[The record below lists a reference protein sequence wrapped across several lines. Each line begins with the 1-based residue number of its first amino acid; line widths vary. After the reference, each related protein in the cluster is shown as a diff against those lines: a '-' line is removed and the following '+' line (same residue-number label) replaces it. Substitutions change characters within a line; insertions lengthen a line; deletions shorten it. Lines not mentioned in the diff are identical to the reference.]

1 MMVEADVVIVG
12 GGLHGCSAAL
22 HLAQRGQRVVVLERR
37 HVGRHSSGINAGGV
51 RTMNR
56 DPAEIGLSVAG
67 MELWRRIGEL
77 VGDDCGFQ
85 AHGQIRVAETA
96 AELEKVAQR
105 VAMVRRLGFEH
116 EELIERDEL
125 RRLVPAIAP
134 HCVGGLIVRDDGAA
148 DPYRTTLAFGRK
160 AAALGV
166 DIREGEG
173 LVALERA
180 GSDWIAV
187 GEHGRYRAATVVN
200 AAGAWAGDVAAM
212 VGDAVD
218 LRVRASM
225 MMVTERVPHFLD
237 PVIAAVGRKLS
248 FKQSDA
254 GTVVIGGGQQ
264 GRADRHT
271 EKTSIDFAN
280 LAHSAVA
287 ATALF
292 PLMRGVRLV
301 RSWCGIEAETVD
313 HLPVLGR
320 SPSADGIIH
329 SFGYSGHGFQLGPIC
344 GAVVADLVT
353 RGGTNLPIAGLAL
366 ERFVAKAADGSPV
379 GGLPADGSPMAAGH

>member
-1 MMVEADVVIVG
+1 MTVEADVVVVG

-22 HLAQRGQRVVVLERR
+22 HLAQRGQRVVLLERR

-56 DPAEIGLSVAG
+56 DPAEIALSVAG
-67 MELWRRIGEL
+67 MELWRRIEEL
-77 VGDDCGFQ
+77 VGDDCAFH
-85 AHGQIRVAETA
+85 AHGQIRVAETP

-105 VAMVRRLGFEH
+105 VALVRGMGFEH

-148 DPYRTTLAFGRK
+148 DPYRTTLAFGRR
-160 AAALGV
+160 AAALGA
-166 DIREGEG
+166 DLREGEG
-173 LVALERA
+173 LAGLERA
-180 GSDWIAV
+180 GSDWVAV
-187 GEHGRYRAATVVN
+187 AESGRRYRAPVVVN
-200 AAGAWAGDVAAM
+200 CAGAWAGDVAAM
-212 VGDAVD
+212 VGDVVD

-225 MMVTERVPHFLD
+225 MMVTERMPRFLD

-254 GTVVIGGGQQ
+254 GTLVIGGGQQ
-264 GRADRHT
+264 GIADRHT
-271 EKTSIDFAN
+271 EQTRIAFAN
-280 LAHSAVA
+280 LARSAEA
-287 ATALF
+287 AIALF
-292 PLMRGVRLV
+292 PVMRGVRLV

-320 SPSADGIIH
+320 SIAAEGIVH

-353 RGGTNLPIAGLAL
+353 RGGTNLPVAGLSL
-366 ERFVAKAADGSPV
+366 ERFQAGAAQGAAVAAR
-379 GGLPADGSPMAAGH
+379 H